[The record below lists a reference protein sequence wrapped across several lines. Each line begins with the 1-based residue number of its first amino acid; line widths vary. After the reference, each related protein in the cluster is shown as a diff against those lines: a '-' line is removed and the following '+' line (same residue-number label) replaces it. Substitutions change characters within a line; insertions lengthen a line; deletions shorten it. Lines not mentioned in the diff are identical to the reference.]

1 MNATAPGFD
10 VAKDIFNNKPAELPS
25 GRRSH
30 ADPKALRAS
39 AEEFEAVF
47 VSQMLT
53 QMFDSI
59 EIDPL
64 TGGGNGEEVF
74 RSLLVNEYGKSIA
87 KSGGIGIAD
96 HVQRE
101 MLRLQEGKGK

>member
-1 MNATAPGFD
+1 MDAAAPGFD
-10 VAKDIFNNKPAELPS
+10 VAKDILNNKPAQLPS
-25 GRRSH
+25 GGKLK
-30 ADPKALRAS
+30 ADPKAIRAS

-53 QMFDSI
+53 HMFESVD
-59 EIDPL
+59 IDPL

-74 RSLLVNEYGKSIA
+74 RSLLVNEYGKTIA

>member
-1 MNATAPGFD
+1 MDAKAPGFD
-10 VAKDIFNNKPAELPS
+10 IAKEIFNSKPAELRS
-25 GRRSH
+25 GH
-30 ADPKALRAS
+30 KPNADPKAIRAS

-53 QMFDSI
+53 HMFESV
-59 EIDPL
+59 ETDPL
-64 TGGGNGEEVF
+64 TGGGSGEEVF

-101 MLRLQEGKGK
+101 MLRLQENKGK

>member
-1 MNATAPGFD
+1 MDAAAPGFD
-10 VAKDIFNNKPAELPS
+10 LAKEIFNNKPAELPS
-25 GRRSH
+25 GRKPD
-30 ADPKALRAS
+30 ADPKAIRAS

-53 QMFDSI
+53 DMFESV

-74 RSLLVNEYGKSIA
+74 RSLLVNEYGKAIA
-87 KSGGIGIAD
+87 KNGGVGIAD
-96 HVQRE
+96 HVHRE

>member
-1 MNATAPGFD
+1 MDAAAPRFD
-10 VAKDIFNNKPAELPS
+10 AAKDILNNKTAELPS
-25 GRRSH
+25 GRKLN

-53 QMFDSI
+53 HMFESV

-87 KSGGIGIAD
+87 KRGGLGIAD

-101 MLRLQEGKGK
+101 MLRMQEGKGK

>member
-1 MNATAPGFD
+1 MDATVPGFD
-10 VAKDIFNNKPAELPS
+10 LAKAALDRQPARTPALGKS
-25 GRRSH
+25 GSD
-30 ADPKALRAS
+30 AKSIRAS

-53 QMFDSI
+53 HMFESV

-64 TGGGNGEEVF
+64 TGGGNGEQVF
-74 RSLLVNEYGKSIA
+74 RSLLVTEYGKTIA
-87 KSGGIGIAD
+87 KGGGIGIAD

-101 MLRLQEGKGK
+101 MLRMQEGKGK